1 MVDFSIYNDDG
12 DSLADIDYIGHGRDG
27 GFAEFIAV
35 PDENAHIADNN
46 LTDAELATFC
56 CAYLTGEHMLDRA
69 DVRADERVLI
79 SGASGGVGSG
89 LIQLC
94 RARGAIPYAVTSA
107 AKLQAVKALGA
118 QAVIDRASP
127 SLIDA
132 TRQVL
137 EGHAVDVVADL
148 VGGELFNPLLQLL
161 RPEGR
166 YTTAGAIGGPLVQMD
181 LRTIYLKHLAIHGSS
196 QGTRAAFQ
204 RLMHY
209 VNTGRIKP
217 ILDSQFK
224 LSDFHQAQTY
234 FMKKNFVGKV
244 VVVPDAQWPN
254 DIGDK

>member
-1 MVDFSIYNDDG
+1 
-12 DSLADIDYIGHGRDG
+12 
-27 GFAEFIAV
+27 
-35 PDENAHIADNN
+35 
-46 LTDAELATFC
+46 
-56 CAYLTGEHMLDRA
+56 
-69 DVRADERVLI
+69 
-79 SGASGGVGSG
+79 
-89 LIQLC
+89 
-94 RARGAIPYAVTSA
+94 
-107 AKLQAVKALGA
+107 
-118 QAVIDRASP
+118 
-127 SLIDA
+127 
-132 TRQVL
+132 
-137 EGHAVDVVADL
+137 
-148 VGGELFNPLLQLL
+148 
-161 RPEGR
+161 
-166 YTTAGAIGGPLVQMD
+166 MD